1 MMKCQNFLRTPV
13 IKIFCA
19 ESEKY
24 YLLRHLQPIKE
35 TFCLPCTNITDKRLA
50 SPPQPTVPDLTR
62 VDLRPVRLWPGLVTS
77 GVSSSSESVMKV
89 E

>member
-1 MMKCQNFLRTPV
+1 MKCQNFLRTPV

-35 TFCLPCTNITDKRLA
+35 ACCLPYTNITDKWLIA
-50 SPPQPTVPDLTR
+50 LLSPQSLTS
-62 VDLRPVRLWPGLVTS
+62 PEWTS
-77 GVSSSSESVMKV
+77 GP
-89 E
+89 